1 MPLILIG
8 LNHKSAPVEVRELV
22 AVADRDADKFLEA
35 IRSTPGIRG
44 ASVLSTCNRVETLVS
59 AENEDVIESLVNQI
73 AARAP
78 EGTGPIEDHLYIL
91 RHRDVVRHVFRVA
104 SGLDSMIVGEP
115 QISGQVRASYQAAAQ
130 AGTLDG
136 LLLTLHEHALRV
148 SKKVRSE
155 TGIGEHAVSVPY
167 AAVELARKIF
177 GDLRGLQ
184 VLLVGAGKIGE
195 LTAQNLSGFGLSQIF
210 VANRAFDR
218 AQQLASRFG
227 GQAIHYDTIE
237 DKLATTD
244 IVIASTAA
252 PHFVITAEQI
262 ERVLAAKKRRD
273 LFLIDL
279 SVPRNL
285 DPAIGQLGGAYLYNV
300 DDLREVV
307 SGNQARRLERADDAD
322 GIIEREVDAFFRR
335 IAATEAVP
343 TIVELQRRLE
353 QIRSGELEKCL
364 RRLGPI
370 SADQREAIDLL
381 TTAIVNKI
389 LHYPIL
395 RLKES
400 ATEHPP
406 NERDSFRDTL
416 RKIFGLR

>member
-1 MPLILIG
+1 MTLILIG
-8 LNHKSAPVEVRELV
+8 LNHKSAPVEIRELV
-22 AVADRDADKFLEA
+22 AVSERDTDKFLEA
-35 IRSTPGIRG
+35 IRATPGIRG

-59 AENEDVIESLVNQI
+59 ADHEDVIESLVSQL

-78 EGTGPIEDHLYIL
+78 DGRDRIEDHLYIL

-115 QISGQVRASYQAAAQ
+115 QISGQVRASYLAAAH

-148 SKKVRSE
+148 SKKVRTE

-184 VLLVGAGKIGE
+184 VLLVGAGEIGE
-195 LTAQNLSGFGLSQIF
+195 LTAQHLSGFGLSQIF

-218 AQQLASRFG
+218 AEQLASRFG
-227 GQAIHYDTIE
+227 GQAVQYDAIE
-237 DKLATTD
+237 EKLSSTD
-244 IVIASTAA
+244 IVISSTAA
-252 PHFVITAEQI
+252 PHFVITASQI
-262 ERVLAAKKRRD
+262 ERVLGTKKRRD

-285 DPAIGQLGGAYLYNV
+285 DPAIGKLEGAYLYNI
-300 DDLREVV
+300 DDLKEVV
-307 SGNQARRLERADDAD
+307 DGNRARRFEKAHDAD
-322 GIIEREVDAFFRR
+322 GIIEKEVDAFFRR
-335 IAATEAVP
+335 IAATDAVP

-353 QIRSGELEKCL
+353 EIRSGELEKCL

-370 SADQREAIDLL
+370 SSDQREAIDTL
-381 TTAIVNKI
+381 TTSIVNKI

-400 ATEHPP
+400 ASDHPP

>member
-1 MPLILIG
+1 MTLILIG
-8 LNHKSAPVEVRELV
+8 LNHKSAPVEIRELV
-22 AVADRDADKFLEA
+22 AVTDRDAGTFLEA
-35 IRSTPGIRG
+35 IRATPGIRG

-59 AENEDVIESLVNQI
+59 ADHEDVIEPLVHQL

-78 EGTGPIEDHLYIL
+78 AGRDRIEDHVYIL

-115 QISGQVRASYQAAAQ
+115 QISGQVRASYLAAAQ
-130 AGTLDG
+130 AGALDG
-136 LLLTLHEHALRV
+136 LLQTLHEHALRV
-148 SKKVRSE
+148 SKKVRTE
-155 TGIGEHAVSVPY
+155 TGIGEHAVSVPF

-195 LTAQNLSGFGLSQIF
+195 LTAQHLNGFGLSQIF

-218 AQQLASRFG
+218 AEELASRFG
-227 GQAIHYDTIE
+227 GQAIHYDTLDE
-237 DKLATTD
+237 KLASTD
-244 IVIASTAA
+244 IVITSTAA
-252 PHFVITAEQI
+252 PHFVITAPQI
-262 ERVLAAKKRRD
+262 ERVLSTRKRRD

-285 DPAIGQLGGAYLYNV
+285 DPAIGQLEGAYLYNV

-307 SGNQARRLERADDAD
+307 SGNRARRLDRAGDAEA
-322 GIIEREVDAFFRR
+322 IIEKEVDAFFRR

-343 TIVELQRRLE
+343 TIVELQRKLE
-353 QIRSGELEKCL
+353 EIRSGEMEKCL

-370 SADQREAIDLL
+370 SSDQREAIDAL
-381 TTAIVNKI
+381 TTSIINKI

-395 RLKES
+395 QLKES
-400 ATEHPP
+400 ATDHPP
-406 NERDSFRDTL
+406 GERESFRATL